1 MMDLSGKPVTYFFD
15 ATKKRLMVHTQTGD
29 HVMCDG
35 VESFT
40 VRMEPMRS
48 AASIRT
54 GGPWDLMKRATF
66 LLTVKTTSDT
76 AVKGEGIG
84 HQTVTLS
91 ASVMPRRNTW

>member
-1 MMDLSGKPVTYFFD
+1 
-15 ATKKRLMVHTQTGD
+15 
-29 HVMCDG
+29 MCDG